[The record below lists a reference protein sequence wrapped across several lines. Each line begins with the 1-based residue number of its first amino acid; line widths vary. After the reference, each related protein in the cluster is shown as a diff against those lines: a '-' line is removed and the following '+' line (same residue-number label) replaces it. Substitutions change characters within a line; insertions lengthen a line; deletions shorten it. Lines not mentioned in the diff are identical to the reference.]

1 MHELDSRARTVLAGV
16 REDLQSGATQL
27 ALNTL
32 DELLSYLDEVR
43 PDVGTLSRLLAE
55 LRAARP
61 SMIVIGNALGMIEQR
76 LARDPHAARQAILDT
91 RDQLKNATTTI
102 SRYAREHLP
111 ENPVIMTHS
120 ASSVVLALFRSMA
133 ENQQSFSVICTQSSP
148 GFEGHSLARAL
159 DDLSVPVTLI
169 TDAQMGLFVSGAD
182 VVITGCDTWLA
193 DGYFINKSGTHLLAL
208 AARAADK
215 PLWVLADS
223 FRNSGADSGSVE
235 LEEMPVD
242 ELNAPEGEWITP
254 RNVYFELVPHSLVSQ
269 RISEQGVFS
278 CPAGPRQ

>member
-1 MHELDSRARTVLAGV
+1 MQKFDSRARSLLAGL

-32 DELLSYLDEVR
+32 DELLSYLDEVG
-43 PDVGTLSRLLAE
+43 PDIETLSRLLAE

-61 SMIVIGNALGMIEQR
+61 SMIVIGNALGRIEQR
-76 LARDPHAARQAILDT
+76 LARDPEAARQALVNT
-91 RDQLKNATTTI
+91 RGQLQNATTTI
-102 SRYAREHLP
+102 ARHACEHLP
-111 ENPVIMTHS
+111 KSPVIMTHS
-120 ASSVVLALFRSMA
+120 ASSVILALFRSMA
-133 ENQQSFSVICTQSSP
+133 ENHQSFSVICTQSSP

-169 TDAQMGLFVSGAD
+169 TDAQMGLFVSEAD

-193 DGYFINKSGTHLLAL
+193 DGYFINKSGSHLLAL
-208 AARAADK
+208 AARAANK

-223 FRNSGADSGSVE
+223 FRESDTDSGSVE

-242 ELNAPEGEWITP
+242 ELDAPEGEWISP
-254 RNVYFELVPHSLVSQ
+254 RNIYFELVPHSLVSQ

-278 CPAGPRQ
+278 CPAGPRR

>member
-43 PDVGTLSRLLAE
+43 PDVETLSRLMAE

-91 RDQLKNATTTI
+91 RDQLQNASTVI
-102 SRYAREHLP
+102 SRHAREHLP
-111 ENPVIMTHS
+111 KAPVIMTHS

-133 ENQQSFSVICTQSSP
+133 KNHQAFSVICTQSSP

>member
-1 MHELDSRARTVLAGV
+1 MQGLDPRARAILAGV
-16 REDLQSGATQL
+16 RKDLQSGATQL

-32 DELLSYLDEVR
+32 GELLSYLDEVR
-43 PDVGTLSRLLAE
+43 PDVKTVSRLLAE

-61 SMIVIGNALGMIEQR
+61 NMIVIGNALGMVDQR
-76 LARDPHAARQAILDT
+76 LARDPRAARQALLDT
-91 RDQLKNATTTI
+91 RNQLQNATTTI
-102 SRYAREHLP
+102 ARSAREQLP
-111 ENPVIMTHS
+111 TAPVIMTHS

-133 ENQQSFSVICTQSSP
+133 EEHQSFSVICTQSGP

-159 DDLSVPVTLI
+159 DDLSVPVMLI
-169 TDAQMGLFVSGAD
+169 TDAQMGLFVSEAD
-182 VVITGCDTWLA
+182 VVVTGCDTWLS

-208 AARAADK
+208 AARAAGK
-215 PLWVLADS
+215 PFWVLADS
-223 FRNSGADSGSVE
+223 FRNSDADSGAVE

-242 ELNAPEGEWITP
+242 ELNAPEGKWISP

-278 CPAGPRQ
+278 CPAGPRR

>member
-1 MHELDSRARTVLAGV
+1 MQELDSRARSILSGL
-16 REDLQSGATQL
+16 REDFQSGATQL

-32 DELLSYLDEVR
+32 DELLSYLEDVR
-43 PDVGTLSRLLAE
+43 PEVEALRRLLAE

-61 SMIVIGNALGMIEQR
+61 NMIVIGNALSRVEQR
-76 LARDPHAARQAILDT
+76 LTRDPQSARQVITDT
-91 RDQLKNATTTI
+91 RDQLRNATTTI
-102 SRYAREHLP
+102 ARHARDQLP
-111 ENPVIMTHS
+111 TAPVVMTHS

-133 ENQQSFSVICTQSSP
+133 ENHQPFSVICTQSSP
-148 GFEGHSLARAL
+148 GFEGHSLARTL
-159 DDLSVPVTLI
+159 DDLAVPVTLI
-169 TDAQMGLFVSGAD
+169 TDAQMGLFVSEAD

-208 AARAADK
+208 AARAANK

-223 FRNSGADSGSVE
+223 FRESDTDSGSVE

-242 ELNAPEGEWITP
+242 ELDAPEGEWITP
-254 RNVYFELVPHSLVSQ
+254 RNVYFELVPHFLVSQ

-278 CPAGPRQ
+278 CPAGPRR

>member
-1 MHELDSRARTVLAGV
+1 MQGLDFRARTILAGV
-16 REDLQSGATQL
+16 REDFQSGATQL

-32 DELLSYLDEVR
+32 DELLSYLDDTKPGVEA
-43 PDVGTLSRLLAE
+43 LYRLLAE

-76 LARDPHAARQAILDT
+76 LASDPHAARQAVLDT
-91 RDQLKNATTTI
+91 RDQLQNATTSI
-102 SRYAREHLP
+102 SRHAREHLP
-111 ENPVIMTHS
+111 KAPVIMTHS

-159 DDLSVPVTLI
+159 DNLSVPVTLI
-169 TDAQMGLFVSGAD
+169 TDAQMGLFISGAD
-182 VVITGCDTWLA
+182 VVITGCDTWLD
-193 DGYFINKSGTHLLAL
+193 DGYFINKSGTLLLAL
-208 AARAADK
+208 AAKAANK
-215 PLWVLADS
+215 PFWVLADS
-223 FRNSGADSGSVE
+223 FRQSDADSASVE
-235 LEEMPVD
+235 LEEMPVN

-278 CPAGPRQ
+278 CPAGPRR

>member
-1 MHELDSRARTVLAGV
+1 MHELDSRARTILAEV
-16 REDLQSGATQL
+16 RENLQSGATQL

-43 PDVGTLSRLLAE
+43 PDLETLSRLLAE

-76 LARDPHAARQAILDT
+76 LARDPHAARQAVLNT
-91 RDQLKNATTTI
+91 RDQLQTATTSI
-102 SRYAREHLP
+102 SRHAREHLP
-111 ENPVIMTHS
+111 ETPVIMTHS
-120 ASSVVLALFRSMA
+120 ASSVVLTLFRSMA
-133 ENQQSFSVICTQSSP
+133 ENHQSFSVICTQSSP

-159 DDLSVPVTLI
+159 NDLVTLI

-182 VVITGCDTWLA
+182 VVLTGCDTWLG
-193 DGYFINKSGTHLLAL
+193 DGYFINKSGTHLMAL
-208 AARAADK
+208 AAKAANK
-215 PLWVLADS
+215 PFWVLADS
-223 FRNSGADSGSVE
+223 FRESDADSASVE
-235 LEEMPVD
+235 LEEMPVN
-242 ELNAPEGEWITP
+242 ELDAPEGEWITP

-278 CPAGPRQ
+278 CPAGPRR